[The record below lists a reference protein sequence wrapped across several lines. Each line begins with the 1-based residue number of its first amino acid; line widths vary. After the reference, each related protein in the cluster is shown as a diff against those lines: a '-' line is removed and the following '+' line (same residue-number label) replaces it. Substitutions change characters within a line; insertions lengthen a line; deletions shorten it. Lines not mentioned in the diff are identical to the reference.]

1 LSAPE
6 NAGDL
11 PDGFVLSVLSGLLS
25 LLKESDFEGE
35 SDMGFVKFTFLFIPN
50 ITKMI
55 TAEDNTTLAAIAA
68 T

>member
-1 LSAPE
+1 MINSEGELSAPE

-35 SDMGFVKFTFLFIPN
+35 SDMGFV
-50 ITKMI
+50 
-55 TAEDNTTLAAIAA
+55 
-68 T
+68 